1 MEVYFGGAFQGKL
14 DYVLKKKGNL
24 KVADGRD
31 CDEKQLQSADVVNHL
46 HLLIQR
52 RIAAGESTDTLI
64 EELYAVNPQMIL
76 ICDEIGSGIVPLE
89 RKRQDLQGNCRTC
102 VVCGSGKIRQGGA
115 DFMRN
120 RTVPEAGISR
130 NYKIARGKPAGGEV
144 VYEDCADSARSNKG
158 KS

>member
-31 CDEKQLQSADVVNHL
+31 CDEKRLQSADVVNHL

-64 EELYAVNPQMIL
+64 DELYAVNPQMIL
-76 ICDEIGSGIVPLE
+76 ICDEVGSGIVPLE
-89 RKRQDLQGNCRTC
+89 RKDRIYREAVGRVLCAA
-102 VVCGSGKIRQGGA
+102 VVKSDRVERILCGIGQCLKQES
-115 DFMRN
+115 
-120 RTVPEAGISR
+120 AGIT
-130 NYKIARGKPAGGEV
+130 K
-144 VYEDCADSARSNKG
+144 
-158 KS
+158 

>member
-31 CDEKQLQSADVVNHL
+31 CDEKRLQSADVVNHL

-64 EELYAVNPQMIL
+64 DELYAVNPQMIL
-76 ICDEIGSGIVPLE
+76 ICDEVGSELCRWNEKTGFTGKLSDVCCV
-89 RKRQDLQGNCRTC
+89 RQWQNPTGWN
-102 VVCGSGKIRQGGA
+102 VFYAES
-115 DFMRN
+115 
-120 RTVPEAGISR
+120 
-130 NYKIARGKPAGGEV
+130 
-144 VYEDCADSARSNKG
+144 DSA
-158 KS
+158 

>member
-24 KVADGRD
+24 RVADGKD
-31 CDEKQLQSADVVNHL
+31 CDEKQLQSADIVNHL

-52 RIAAGESTDTLI
+52 RITAGESTDKLI
-64 EELYAVNPQMIL
+64 DELYAVNPQMIL
-76 ICDEIGSGIVPLE
+76 ICDEVGSGIVPLE
-89 RKRQDLQGNCRTC
+89 RKDRIYREAVGR
-102 VVCGSGKIRQGGA
+102 V
-115 DFMRN
+115 RN

-130 NYKIARGKPAGGEV
+130 NYKIARGKRKPAGGEV

>member
-31 CDEKQLQSADVVNHL
+31 CDEKRLQSADVVNHL

-64 EELYAVNPQMIL
+64 DELYAVNQQ
-76 ICDEIGSGIVPLE
+76 GS
-89 RKRQDLQGNCRTC
+89 CRTC
-102 VVCGSGKIRQGGA
+102 AVCGSGKIRQGRTH
-115 DFMRN
+115 FMRN

>member
-31 CDEKQLQSADVVNHL
+31 CDEKRLQSADVVNHL

-64 EELYAVNPQMIL
+64 DELYEV
-76 ICDEIGSGIVPLE
+76 GSGIVPLE
-89 RKRQDLQGNCRTC
+89 RKDRIYREAVGRVLCAAVAKSDRVERIL
-102 VVCGSGKIRQGGA
+102 CGIGQCLKQES
-115 DFMRN
+115 
-120 RTVPEAGISR
+120 AGIT
-130 NYKIARGKPAGGEV
+130 K
-144 VYEDCADSARSNKG
+144 
-158 KS
+158 

>member
-89 RKRQDLQGNCRTC
+89 RKDRIYRETVGRVLCAAVAKSDRVCLLYTSPSPRDRQE
-102 VVCGSGKIRQGGA
+102 S
-115 DFMRN
+115 
-120 RTVPEAGISR
+120 AGIT
-130 NYKIARGKPAGGEV
+130 K
-144 VYEDCADSARSNKG
+144 
-158 KS
+158 

>member
-64 EELYAVNPQMIL
+64 DELYAVNPQMIL
-76 ICDEIGSGIVPLE
+76 ICDEVGSGIVPLE
-89 RKRQDLQGNCRTC
+89 RKTGFTGKLSDVCCVRQWQNPTGW
-102 VVCGSGKIRQGGA
+102 SGFYA
-115 DFMRN
+115 
-120 RTVPEAGISR
+120 ES
-130 NYKIARGKPAGGEV
+130 
-144 VYEDCADSARSNKG
+144 DSA
-158 KS
+158 

>member
-31 CDEKQLQSADVVNHL
+31 CDEKRLQSADVVNHL

-64 EELYAVNPQMIL
+64 DELYAVNPQMIL
-76 ICDEIGSGIVPLE
+76 MRSEAELCRWNEKTGFTGKLSDVCCVRQWQNPTGWSGFYAE
-89 RKRQDLQGNCRTC
+89 
-102 VVCGSGKIRQGGA
+102 S
-115 DFMRN
+115 
-120 RTVPEAGISR
+120 
-130 NYKIARGKPAGGEV
+130 
-144 VYEDCADSARSNKG
+144 DSA
-158 KS
+158 